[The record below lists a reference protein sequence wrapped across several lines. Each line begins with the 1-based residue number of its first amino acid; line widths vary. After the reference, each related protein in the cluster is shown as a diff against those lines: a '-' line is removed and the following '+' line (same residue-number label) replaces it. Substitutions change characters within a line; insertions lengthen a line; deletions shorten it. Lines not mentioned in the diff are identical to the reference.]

1 MPEQRMKAMTAEFL
15 PDVDAAS
22 HFEGVM
28 AFERVEWR
36 EGYVRIRV
44 LLGPQHCNRQG
55 YVHGGVIGALVDSA
69 GLYAGVYDPDTGRAR
84 VAVTVSTSCQYM
96 GTTKGDA
103 VEAIGEVVRA
113 GKSMFFTAARVMDPD
128 SGAVLASGQGS
139 YKFRR
144 T

>member
-1 MPEQRMKAMTAEFL
+1 MPLSEDFL

-36 EGYVRIRV
+36 EGFVRIRV
-44 LLGPQHCNRQG
+44 TLAAHHRNRQG
-55 YVHGGVIGALVDSA
+55 YVHGGVIGALLDSA
-69 GLYAGVYDPDTGRAR
+69 GLYAGVYDPQTGRAR
-84 VAVTVSTSCQYM
+84 VALTVSTACQYM
-96 GTTKGDA
+96 GATNGA
-103 VEAIGEVVRA
+103 ELEAIGEVVRA
-113 GKSMFFTAARVMDPD
+113 GRSMFFADARVLDRET
-128 SGAVLASGQGS
+128 GEVLACGQGT

>member
-1 MPEQRMKAMTAEFL
+1 MSQEFL

-28 AFERVEWR
+28 AFERIEWR

-44 LLGPQHCNRQG
+44 LLEAHHRNRQG

-69 GLYAGVYDPDTGRAR
+69 GLYAGVYDATTGQAR
-84 VAVTVSTSCQYM
+84 VAVTVSSACQYM
-96 GTTKGDA
+96 GTTKGPE

-113 GKSMFFTAARVMDPD
+113 GKSMFFTNARVLDPQN
-128 SGAVLASGQGS
+128 GEILACGQGS

-144 T
+144 S